1 MEEHIFYAANSKEF
15 TFLPQ
20 MCLLGCFTG
29 PVLVVELLGVKILVV
44 TSEVAV
50 I

>member
-1 MEEHIFYAANSKEF
+1 MEEHISYAANSKEF

-29 PVLVVELLGVKILVV
+29 PVLVELLGVKILVV